1 MVGRRCLTFFREPR
15 QWLMVVSPVIATVTT
30 TLFFYSLVNLLNTQ
44 TANKDTNA
52 LTLVISM
59 LLPILLLIGFST
71 SCGIYML
78 TPLYER

>member
-1 MVGRRCLTFFREPR
+1 
-15 QWLMVVSPVIATVTT
+15 MVVSPVIATVTT